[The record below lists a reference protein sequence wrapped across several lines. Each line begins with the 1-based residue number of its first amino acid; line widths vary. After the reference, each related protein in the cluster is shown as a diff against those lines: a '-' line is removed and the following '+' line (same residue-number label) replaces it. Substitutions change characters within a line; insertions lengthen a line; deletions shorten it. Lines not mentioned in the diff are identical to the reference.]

1 MYPRHTVAGSVLTS
15 RHVSP
20 RLRTPGGRRVKANLG
35 SAVTSPINSC
45 PRDKAWSGSA
55 AVVISAHDGG
65 SAATRRGNYSFYSDC
80 ATAQLQAGSSC
91 IQLYSRPLVVAGGG
105 YNDGATISI
114 VAIVIQ
120 FDHRNE

>member
-1 MYPRHTVAGSVLTS
+1 M
-15 RHVSP
+15 
-20 RLRTPGGRRVKANLG
+20 
-35 SAVTSPINSC
+35 
-45 PRDKAWSGSA
+45 
-55 AVVISAHDGG
+55 VISAHDGG
-65 SAATRRGNYSFYSDC
+65 SAATRRGNYTFSSDC
-80 ATAQLQAGSSC
+80 ATAQLQPGSY